1 MVDSDCEN
9 ICMAAMAIADGYQPD
24 LSSERIAAHLA
35 DCSDCQREI
44 RQLRALS
51 SLLASQKRLQ
61 RTEDVW
67 NRIERELPNASALRS
82 TSHASYLFIGLGA
95 LLLSYR
101 LIEMIPDR
109 HFGFLFK
116 LVPVLIVIA
125 AFVYLRENPFKID
138 SELRLEGVTR

>member
-9 ICMAAMAIADGYQPD
+9 ICMAAMAIADGYQPEV
-24 LSSERIAAHLA
+24 SAERIRAHLA
-35 DCSDCQREI
+35 DCADCQREI

-82 TSHASYLFIGLGA
+82 TSHASYPFIWLGA

-109 HFGFLFK
+109 HFGSLFK